1 MKVAVA
7 QLNYTIGA
15 FDANKMKI
23 VDAIEKAK
31 KAGADVAVF
40 AEYAISGTPAY
51 DLLNKVQFLEMC
63 EEALVEIA
71 AFCDNITVVI
81 GLPIQHSS
89 NTLSAAAIIQNRRV
103 VSFVTKHDVERR
115 DEAPYLTPGDGCEY
129 FFINGHKVAV
139 VLGHDIASTDFVRAT
154 DTVIF
159 LDADRWRRRRIERR
173 YAFMAER
180 SFVTERNIVYANQ
193 LGGHTDTIYDGSS
206 AVFNHRGEAIA
217 LLDSF
222 KEDFAVVDLDAD
234 NKPIEIPYQDKT
246 INTMCAIKLG
256 LGDFFAKNGFKRACL
271 GLSGGIDSAVVAAI
285 AADVLGPENVRV
297 LLMPSQFSSEHSVE
311 DSVAL
316 AERLGIKYDI
326 IPITDAYKL
335 MTEAMAPVFG
345 ENNEFG
351 VAEENIQS
359 RLRSVLL
366 MALSNKYGDVLLNT
380 TNKSEL
386 ALGFSTLYGDSAGVL
401 SILGDVYKRDV
412 YALAHLINREKEII
426 PQSIIEKEPSA
437 ELRPDQKDIDYL
449 PPYDVVD
456 AIIYRM
462 LEEGQSREEIIN
474 AGFDSDV
481 VQKIY
486 GYILRNVQKRH
497 QFCPVLR
504 ISHRTFGKDRVM
516 PLTSKYGF

>member
-23 VDAIEKAK
+23 VEAIEKAK
-31 KAGADVAVF
+31 KAGAEVAVF
-40 AEYAISGTPAY
+40 AEYAISGAPAY

-63 EEALVEIA
+63 EEALIEIA

-81 GLPIQHSS
+81 GLPIQHSQQ
-89 NTLSAAAIIQNRRV
+89 TLSAAAIIQNRQV
-103 VSFVTKHDVERR
+103 VSFVTKRDLNQR
-115 DEAPYLTPGDGCEY
+115 DEAPYLASGDGCDY
-129 FFINGHKVAV
+129 FFIGGHKVAV
-139 VLGHDIASTDFVRAT
+139 VLGKDALNTNYVRAT

-173 YAFMAER
+173 YAYMAER
-180 SFVTERNIVYANQ
+180 GFITERNLVYVNQ
-193 LGGHTDTIYDGSS
+193 LGGHTDTIFDGSS
-206 AVFNHRGEAIA
+206 AVFNHKGEAIA

-222 KEDFAVVDLDAD
+222 KEDFVVVDLDAD

-246 INTMCAIKLG
+246 VNTMSAIKLG
-256 LGDFFAKNGFKRACL
+256 LKDFFEKNGFKSACL

-297 LLMPSQFSSEHSVE
+297 LLMPSQFSSDHSVD
-311 DSVAL
+311 DSVEMAKN
-316 AERLGIKYDI
+316 LGLKYDI
-326 IPITDAYKL
+326 VPITDAYRVV
-335 MTEAMAPVFG
+335 TEAMAPVLG
-345 ENNEFG
+345 ESSEVG
-351 VAEENIQS
+351 VTEENIQS
-359 RLRSVLL
+359 RLRCVML

-386 ALGFSTLYGDSAGVL
+386 TLGYSTLYGDSAGVL

-412 YALAHLINREKEII
+412 YALANLINREREII
-426 PQSIIEKEPSA
+426 PQSIIDKEPSA
-437 ELRPDQKDIDYL
+437 ELRPDQKDTDYM
-449 PPYDVVD
+449 PPYDIVD

-474 AGFDSDV
+474 AGFDSEV
-481 VQKIY
+481 VYKIY
-486 GYILRNVQKRH
+486 GNILRNVQKRH

-504 ISHRTFGKDRVM
+504 ISYCTFGKDRVM

>member
-23 VDAIEKAK
+23 VDAIERAK

-40 AEYAISGTPAY
+40 AEYAISGAPAY

-81 GLPIQHSS
+81 GLPIQNSH

-115 DEAPYLTPGDGCEY
+115 DEAAYLTAGDGCEY

-173 YAFMAER
+173 YAFMAEK

-193 LGGHTDTIYDGSS
+193 LGGNTDTIYDGSS
-206 AVFNHRGEAIA
+206 AVFNYKGEAIA
-217 LLDSF
+217 LLESF

-271 GLSGGIDSAVVAAI
+271 GLSGGIDSAVVATI
-285 AADVLGPENVRV
+285 AADVLGAENVRV
-297 LLMPSQFSSEHSVE
+297 LLMPSQFSSDHSVE

-316 AERLGIKYDI
+316 AENLGVKYDI
-326 IPITDAYKL
+326 VPITDAYKL
-335 MTEAMAPVFG
+335 MTEAMAPIFG
-345 ENNEFG
+345 EDNEFG

-437 ELRPDQKDIDYL
+437 ELRPDQKDIDYM

-481 VQKIY
+481 VHKIY
-486 GYILRNVQKRH
+486 GNILRNVQKRY

-504 ISHRTFGKDRVM
+504 ISHCTFGKDRIM

>member
-23 VDAIEKAK
+23 VDAIERAK

-40 AEYAISGTPAY
+40 AEYAISGAPAY

-81 GLPIQHSS
+81 GLPIQHSH

-115 DEAPYLTPGDGCEY
+115 DEAAYLTAGDGCEY

-180 SFVTERNIVYANQ
+180 AYVTERNIVYVNQ
-193 LGGHTDTIYDGSS
+193 MGGHTDTIFDGSS

-222 KEDFAVVDLDAD
+222 KEDFALVDLDAD
-234 NKPIEIPYQDKT
+234 NKAIEIPYQDKT
-246 INTMCAIKLG
+246 VNTMAAIKLG

-297 LLMPSQFSSEHSVE
+297 LLMPSQFSSDHSVE
-311 DSVAL
+311 DSIAL
-316 AERLGIKYDI
+316 AENLGVKYDI
-326 IPITDAYKL
+326 VPITDAYKL
-335 MTEAMAPVFG
+335 VSEAMAPIFG
-345 ENNEFG
+345 ADNEFG

-366 MALSNKYGDVLLNT
+366 MALSNKFGDVLLNT

-412 YALAHLINREKEII
+412 YALAHLINRENDII
-426 PQSIIEKEPSA
+426 PESIIEKEPSA
-437 ELRPDQKDIDYL
+437 ELRPDQKDIDYM

-474 AGFDSDV
+474 AGFDSEV
-481 VQKIY
+481 VYKIY
-486 GYILRNVQKRH
+486 GNILRNVQKRY

-504 ISHRTFGKDRVM
+504 ISHCTFGKDRVM

>member
-40 AEYAISGTPAY
+40 AEYAISGAPAY

-81 GLPIQHSS
+81 GLPIQHSH

-103 VSFVTKHDVERR
+103 VSFVTKHDIERR
-115 DEAPYLTPGDGCEY
+115 DEAAYLTAGDGCEY

-159 LDADRWRRRRIERR
+159 LDSDRWRRRRIERR

-180 SFVTERNIVYANQ
+180 GYVIERNIVYVNQ

-217 LLDSF
+217 LLESF
-222 KEDFAVVDLDAD
+222 KEDFVVVDLDAD

-246 INTMCAIKLG
+246 VNTMCAIKLG
-256 LGDFFAKNGFKRACL
+256 LGDFFAKNGFKSACL

-297 LLMPSQFSSEHSVE
+297 LLMPSQFSSDHSVE
-311 DSVAL
+311 DSIAL
-316 AERLGIKYDI
+316 AKNLGIKYDI
-326 IPITDAYKL
+326 VPITDAYNL
-335 MTEAMAPVFG
+335 VTEAMAPIFG
-345 ENNEFG
+345 AENEFG

-412 YALAHLINREKEII
+412 YALAHLINREKDII
-426 PQSIIEKEPSA
+426 PESIIEKEPSA
-437 ELRPDQKDIDYL
+437 ELRPDQKDIDYM

-481 VQKIY
+481 VHKIY
-486 GYILRNVQKRH
+486 GNILRNAQKRY

-504 ISHRTFGKDRVM
+504 ISHCTFGKDRIM